1 MKEQYG
7 SMTIEWIR
15 FGSGDVIRTS
25 GPSGSAGGDIEMP
38 EMPLSSTW
46 SFTDSFGSEA
56 RR

>member
-15 FGSGDVIRTS
+15 FGSDDVIRTS
-25 GPSGSAGGDIEMP
+25 GSSGSAGGDIEMP
-38 EMPLSSTW
+38 EMPFSSTQ
-46 SFTDSFGSEA
+46 SFADRFDTEA